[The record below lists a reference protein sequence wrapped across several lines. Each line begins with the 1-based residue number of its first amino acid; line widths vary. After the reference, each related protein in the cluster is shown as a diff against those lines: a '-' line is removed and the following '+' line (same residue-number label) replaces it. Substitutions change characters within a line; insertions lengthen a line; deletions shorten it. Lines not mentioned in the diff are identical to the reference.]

1 VAELQSE
8 NGRLKSLLERLRGEM
23 KDNLDSLRDANNVS
37 KKLKQDYDKLAYV
50 NQQLKTDLDSLA
62 RSNRVK
68 PQMSER

>member
-1 VAELQSE
+1 MQSE